1 MNGMKPVQLAH
12 ADLWL
17 SDHYL
22 RLGLESIFATMTFD
36 SPSLRYVFFTEKH
49 YADVLAQ
56 RYDLNKHR
64 LILLTEGYLYN
75 FLTDIP
81 LHRLSARST
90 VSEMEAFIAAITYGK
105 GRESVAEKRV
115 RFTARERLLI
125 DLIKDGK
132 KMAEM
137 GAYFNVHT
145 KTVYQIRQTVIRKMG
160 CSGMIDFLRTL
171 RSDVFSNWLVENHRV
186 H

>member
-22 RLGLESIFATMTFD
+22 RLGLENVLATMTFD
-36 SPSLRYVFFTEKH
+36 SPSLRYVFFTEQY
-49 YADVLAQ
+49 YADVLAH
-56 RYDLNKHR
+56 RYDLSQHR

-90 VSEMEAFIAAITYGK
+90 VSEVEAFMAAITYAKGK
-105 GRESVAEKRV
+105 EKGAEKRV

-125 DLIKDGK
+125 ELIKDGK

-137 GAYFNVHT
+137 GTYFNVHT
-145 KTVYQIRQTVIRKMG
+145 KTIYQIRQTVIRKMG

-171 RSDVFSNWLVENHRV
+171 RSDVFSTWLVESHRV